1 MNHTKNLVIASGM
14 LAAIAALI
22 GTVGID
28 IQQTAAAYARD
39 PNSNSI
45 DAENSET
52 NFSFKQK
59 LKNNCSGFA
68 NCTNTGI
75 ENFGGP
81 IAVPVPAPG
90 T

>member
-1 MNHTKNLVIASGM
+1 MNYTKNLAIALGM

-28 IQQTAAAYARD
+28 VQQTAAAYGVVRD
-39 PNSNSI
+39 PNSNSV

-68 NCTNTGI
+68 GCVNTSTETETLGI
-75 ENFGGP
+75 SCP
-81 IAVPVPAPG
+81 
-90 T
+90 

>member
-1 MNHTKNLVIASGM
+1 MNYTKNLAIALGM
-14 LAAIAALI
+14 LAAIVALI

-68 NCTNTGI
+68 GCVNTATETETLGI
-75 ENFGGP
+75 ACP
-81 IAVPVPAPG
+81 
-90 T
+90 